1 LRNFSATALNAMNAL
16 DGAGDTFLWLARIS
30 HPQMTTIDIVNN
42 NVDVLSNSVNYTA
55 YAFGIIVNDDNGDRI
70 PELKLTVDNVDR
82 MLVDEIRTLPSA
94 MTVDLQLVL
103 ASDPD
108 VVEMEFPSMTLRRV
122 NYNAT
127 TITGTLVVSEML
139 SIRFPKGKITAE
151 NYAGIF

>member
-1 LRNFSATALNAMNAL
+1 MRNFSATALNAMNAL